1 MDDIIMNNADNI
13 DIMNEIKIIDYKY
26 DLISKLEKLDIDIN
40 NINIKSLVKLNKFF
54 KNFNLIKIICNI
66 FINRFIEE
74 CTKNNIVI
82 SLYVK
87 ENNDKYLKVKIN
99 DENYLYFSIFYDTNY
114 LNEVFIEMYWCG
126 YVPIKCSSYTSY
138 NIDMKIIEE
147 GIKFFFN
154 CEYFQKKLTNSIKI
168 ILKNKEDNMRDIKNK
183 EYDFEEMDLTA
194 INLGNWFSKKIED
207 FKKEYDELIH

>member
-1 MDDIIMNNADNI
+1 MDDMNNVDNI
-13 DIMNEIKIIDYKY
+13 DNIKIIDYKY

-54 KNFNLIKIICNI
+54 KKFNLIKIIYNL

-87 ENNDKYLKVKIN
+87 ENNEEYIKVKIN
-99 DENYLYFSIFYDTNY
+99 DEKYLYFSISYDTNY
-114 LNEVFIEMYWCG
+114 LNEVFINMYWCG
-126 YVPIKCSSYTSY
+126 YVPIKYSPY
-138 NIDMKIIEE
+138 NEHNVDMKIIEE